1 MDHQKLFPTHLFV
14 FDDFLDGVQ
23 HKADVEDMK
32 CYISTAWKKRNYD
45 NNWQTKSAN
54 LQHQSEFKLFSDTII
69 QSNKDILKL
78 LNYNVEDITI
88 TDMWANVLKPGES
101 HPPHTHSNNFLSG
114 VWYLESDGNAGIFF
128 KDPRGEADI
137 IVPRK
142 SVANIDNS
150 NIISFVSTTNRA
162 IIFPAW
168 FQHWVPINHSKK
180 NRISISW
187 NIQIK
192 GQVGEHHEFQSAD
205 F

>member
-23 HKADVEDMK
+23 YKEDVEDMK
-32 CYISTAWKKRNYD
+32 CYISAAWEKRNYD

-69 QSNKDILKL
+69 QSNKVILNTLKYDI
-78 LNYNVEDITI
+78 EDIVI
-88 TDMWANVLKPGES
+88 TDMWANVIKSGEA
-101 HPPHTHSNNFLSG
+101 HRPHTHSNNFLSG
-114 VWYLESDGNAGIFF
+114 VYYLYSDQNAGIIFC
-128 KDPRGEADI
+128 DPRPASKV

-142 SVANIDNS
+142 KENILDNAD
-150 NIISFVSTTNRA
+150 IIQYASKTNRA
-162 IIFPAW
+162 IIFPSW
-168 FQHWVPINHSKK
+168 LVHYVPINTSSK